1 MADLFVHN
9 VKQDD
14 LVVMGSDGVFDN
26 LFDQDILACLP
37 NNTKECKVQDAAT
50 CLANKSLDF
59 SKRGDWYDS
68 PFSVNA
74 RKHKKKYPGGKE
86 DDITVVVSKVHIHSD

>member
-1 MADLFVHN
+1 MADLFVHS

-14 LVVMGSDGVFDN
+14 LLVVGSDGVFDN
-26 LFDQDILACLP
+26 LFDSDILACLP
-37 NNTKECKVQDAAT
+37 KETRECKVQEAAN
-50 CLANKSLDF
+50 CLANKSLEF

-74 RKHKKKYPGGKE
+74 RKHKKKYAGGKE
-86 DDITVVVSKVHIHSD
+86 DDITVVVSKVHINCD